1 MNKIIILILVFFSGS
16 ICAQEKLEIS
26 LSLDKSISI
35 AKEKSPSYK
44 AALNQ
49 AEGSYWRFKNYKA
62 NFLPQL
68 QLSSVLPNYNR
79 VFSEVTQDDGR
90 IEIRAQEYANTSL
103 SLEINQ
109 NLSFT
114 GGRIGIVSSLR
125 RLDNFGNNPYHS
137 YSSVPLSITYSQPS
151 VTYNAFKWMKK
162 IEPLKYEES
171 RRRLVEQ
178 METISLQTTNF
189 YFEMLSAQMSVEIAN
204 MNFANSD
211 TLYSIAK
218 GRYNLGK
225 IAENELLQME
235 LNLLNT
241 ENSLN
246 QAMINNKEAKQNL
259 YRFLELDENTEYN
272 LTIPEDFGNIEVN
285 ASIALQEAN
294 NNRSKVIEFR
304 RKRLE
309 AEEAVVKAKSENSIS
324 IDFMANFG
332 YTQSDDEL
340 PGVYQDLLDQQQIYL
355 KLKIPLIDWGVSSSR
370 RKMAEANLDLINNNI
385 HQDELAFEQEIYLQS
400 MRVAMEYDQLKT
412 AKKANEIAQK
422 RYDVTKQRYLIGKIT
437 ITDLNIAQKE
447 KDQAIRSYYL
457 RLQSYWRAYYTI
469 RRLTLYDFNKGQKI
483 ELEIPSF
490 K

>member
-1 MNKIIILILVFFSGS
+1 MNKIIILMLVLFSGS
-16 ICAQEKLEIS
+16 IYAQEKLEIS

-35 AKEKSPSYK
+35 AKEKSPNYK

-79 VFSEVTQDDGR
+79 VFSEVTQNDGSV
-90 IEIRAQEYANTSL
+90 EIRAQEYATTSL
-103 SLEINQ
+103 SLEVNQ

-151 VTYNAFKWMKK
+151 VVYNAFKWMKK

-189 YFEMLSAQMSVEIAN
+189 YFEMLSAQMSVEIAE

-246 QAMINNKEAKQNL
+246 QALINHKEAKQNL
-259 YRFLELDENTEYN
+259 YRFLELDKNTEYS

-285 ASIALQEAN
+285 ISLALQEAN

-324 IDFMANFG
+324 VDFMANFG
-332 YTQSDDEL
+332 YTQSNDEL
-340 PGVYQDLLDQQQIYL
+340 PGVYQDLLDQQQVYL

-400 MRVAMEYDQLKT
+400 MRVSMEYDQLKT